1 MLGLVHYD
9 SSGSEDEISDEEVE
23 VSRPAN
29 GINKI
34 SENITN
40 DLTISTKIQLPQ
52 PKQNRIEIEEE
63 DDDEFL
69 HKKETPSIAPP
80 TKEKVRIFI
89 PKLSDFK
96 DDDDDDDIKKVKMPI
111 GKKKTGLLGMLPK
124 PSNSFAPAPKPKPVQ
139 IPANIPRKPSTVTS
153 TSDGT
158 AASTSNIQAEIPK
171 KVGFIPY
178 KLMSHAQKTDDKKK
192 KKEESDSD
200 DDDPSSFFSFASHD
214 DELPKVNDDE
224 VRALVEKEQSRM
236 EQRKRQYEES
246 EIEAS
251 TQDYYQPEEIHQQ
264 NETQIDEN
272 AMRALLGGNRAKRS
286 KIEDIQIID
295 LNADEV
301 MPNRDEWIRRSL
313 AGETGFI
320 ATGKINEKVS
330 LKINA
335 FPLRN
340 HIFIHI
346 FIYFIL
352 GPQFTC
358 ETKASNLLPRD
369 ASREQCSRA

>member
-1 MLGLVHYD
+1 MLGLANYG

-23 VSRPAN
+23 VSKPTN

-34 SENITN
+34 SENIAV
-40 DLTISTKIQLPQ
+40 DLTISSKIKFPQ
-52 PKQNRIEIEEE
+52 PKQNKIELEEE

-69 HKKETPSIAPP
+69 HKKATPSIAPP
-80 TKEKVRIFI
+80 KKEKVKIFI

-96 DDDDDDDIKKVKMPI
+96 EDDDEDYIKKVKMPI
-111 GKKKTGLLGMLPK
+111 AKKKAGLLGMLPK
-124 PSNSFAPAPKPKPVQ
+124 PSNSFAPAPKPKAIQ

-153 TSDGT
+153 SDGT
-158 AASTSNIQAEIPK
+158 EPSTSNTTTEIPK

-200 DDDPSSFFSFASHD
+200 DDDPSSFFSFASND
-214 DELPKVNDDE
+214 DDLPKVNDEE
-224 VRALVEKEQSRM
+224 VRALVEREQSRM
-236 EQRKRQYEES
+236 EERKRQHEES
-246 EIEAS
+246 LIEAS
-251 TQDYYQPEEIHQQ
+251 TEDIYQPEEMQQQ
-264 NETQIDEN
+264 NETQLDEE

-330 LKINA
+330 LKITA
-335 FPLRN
+335 FPLHKSTN
-340 HIFIHI
+340 F
-346 FIYFIL
+346 F
-352 GPQFTC
+352 
-358 ETKASNLLPRD
+358 
-369 ASREQCSRA
+369 CSF